1 MPAPERPVLV
11 TGANGFIGSH
21 LVEALLGR
29 GYRVRCLV
37 RRTSDVSLIGHLP
50 VEWAYADL
58 NDGGGLD
65 LACSDVHAVCHCA
78 GLTRAIDAE
87 TFLRVNA
94 GGTEALARA
103 CLRAAPDIERFLF
116 VSSIAAAG
124 PAPSLDSPASESGPP
139 RPITGYGRSKLAAE
153 TALLAMADRLPV
165 TIVRPAIVF
174 GPRDR
179 DLLTYFRL
187 VRRGLELQLGTEERW
202 VSLIY
207 IRDLVSLMTL
217 SLESGLAVGRVYYA
231 SCLHCTRRALGQS
244 IARALNRRT
253 VSIALPYAV
262 LAPLAAW
269 SSVQAKLTGR
279 PGLLNDQRA
288 IDMRQRYWLFSG
300 ERAGAELGFT
310 PQFDLDSAVSETA
323 QWYQENRWL

>member
-1 MPAPERPVLV
+1 MPAERPVLV

-37 RRTSDVSLIGHLP
+37 RRTSDISFIRHLP

-65 LACSDVHAVCHCA
+65 AACRDVHAVCHCA
-78 GLTRAIDAE
+78 GLTRAIDDE
-87 TFLRVNA
+87 TFMRVNA
-94 GGTEALARA
+94 DGTEALARA
-103 CLRAAPDIERFLF
+103 CLRAAPGVERFLF

-124 PAPSLDSPASESGPP
+124 PAPSLDGALRESSAP
-139 RPITGYGRSKLAAE
+139 RPITWYGKSKLAAE
-153 TALLAMADRLPV
+153 NALFAMADRLPV
-165 TIVRPAIVF
+165 TILRPAIVF

-179 DLLTYFRL
+179 DLLAYFRL
-187 VRRGLELQLGTEERW
+187 VRRGLELQLGTVERW

-207 IRDLVSLMTL
+207 VRDLISLILL
-217 SLESGLAVGRVYYA
+217 SLASEPAVGQIYYA
-231 SCLHCTRRALGQS
+231 SCTQCTRRALGHS

-253 VSIALPYAV
+253 VSITLPFSV
-262 LAPLAAW
+262 LAPFAAW
-269 SSVQAKLTGR
+269 SSVQARLTGR
-279 PGLLNDQRA
+279 PGLLNGQRA

-300 ERAGAELGFT
+300 ERAGEELGFK

-323 QWYQENRWL
+323 RWYQENRWL